1 MVLLIENSLKT
12 AIKESAQGK
21 KHAKYNFK
29 HMITDKIIIKGAR
42 EHNLKNI
49 DVEIPRNSLVT
60 ITGLSGSGKSTLA
73 FDTLY
78 AEGQRRYVES
88 LSTYARQ
95 FLGQMEKPD
104 VDLIEGL
111 SPAISIEQK
120 AASHNPRSTVGTVTE
135 IYDYLRL
142 LFARIGTPHCH
153 KCGLPISSMSIDQI
167 TDRVM
172 ELPEKSKIILLA
184 PIVTNQK
191 GTHEK
196 IILKLKREG
205 FARVRIDKKIY
216 TTEDLPE
223 LEKNIKHDIDA
234 VIDRLILKKGME
246 KRLAD
251 SMELALSLSGG
262 IVIILNPVD
271 NSEILFS
278 EKSSCIKCG
287 VSYPEFT
294 PASFSFNSPRGAC
307 KKCGGLGSVTEF
319 DVDLIVP
326 NRNLSLREGAVVP
339 WIGKNSVQF
348 AEFLDALTSFYNED
362 IYTPFNKLSAKFQK
376 VLLYGSGSDEITF
389 YFEKGGRRITY
400 KKKFEGIIPN
410 FKRLYHETN
419 SGNAREEIK
428 EYMNFKRCS
437 SCKGTRLNKGS
448 SAVQVAGKTIW
459 EITSFSIEQAVDFFS
474 GIPLEGQNK
483 IIAGGIVKEIKERLE
498 FLKNV
503 GLDYLTLNR
512 SAATLSGGESQRI
525 RLATQIGSKLTGV
538 LYVLD
543 EPSIGLHQRDN
554 KRLLDTL
561 LDLRDI
567 GNSVIVVEHD
577 EETMLNS
584 DHIIDMGPKAGIH
597 GGEVVFSGS
606 PYELL
611 KNGTTL
617 TADYLTGRK
626 SIKIPEKRRRP
637 HNRNLIIEGAEANN
651 LKNIDVKFPLGC
663 FICVTGVS
671 GSGKSS
677 LVLTTLYR
685 LLANRLYNSR
695 MPPGKHKKI
704 KGIKFLD
711 KVIHIDQSP
720 IGRTPRSNPVTYT
733 GIFTSIRELF
743 AKTPDARAKGYK
755 PGRFSFNVKGGRCEA
770 CSGDGIIKIEMHF
783 LPDVYVSCDVCH
795 GKRYNRETL
804 DIKYKGKTIFD
815 VLDMTVNQAVKFF
828 SSIVS
833 VKSKLETLVDVGLG
847 YIKIG
852 QAATTLSGG
861 EAQRIKLARE
871 LSKRS
876 TGRTIYIL
884 DEPTTGL
891 HTDDI
896 NKLLSVLN
904 RLVESGN
911 TVVVIEHN
919 LDVIKFADHIIDLG
933 PEGGDRGGY
942 IVGCGTPEE
951 IAEINE
957 SYTGAFLKKALG
969 RK

>member
-1 MVLLIENSLKT
+1 MTV
-12 AIKESAQGK
+12 
-21 KHAKYNFK
+21 
-29 HMITDKIIIKGAR
+29 DKIIIKGAR

-49 DVEIPRNSLVT
+49 DVVIPRNCLVT
-60 ITGLSGSGKSTLA
+60 LTGLSGSGKSTLA

-95 FLGQMEKPD
+95 FLGQMDKPD
-104 VDLIEGL
+104 VDFIEGL

-120 AASHNPRSTVGTVTE
+120 SASHNPRSTVGTVTE

-142 LFARIGTPHCH
+142 LFARIGTPHCY

-172 ELPEKSKIILLA
+172 ALPEKSKIIILSPLVA
-184 PIVTNQK
+184 NKK

-196 IILKLKREG
+196 VLKKLKKDG
-205 FARVRIDKKIY
+205 FARIRIDKTIY
-216 TTEDLPE
+216 QTEDVPR
-223 LEKNIKHDIDA
+223 LEKNIKHTLDA
-234 VIDRLILKKGME
+234 VVDRLIIKPGVE

-251 SMELALSLSGG
+251 SMELALSLSDG
-262 IVIILNPVD
+262 IVTILNLSD
-271 NSEILFS
+271 ETEFFLS

-294 PASFSFNSPRGAC
+294 PASFSFNSPQGAC
-307 KKCGGLGSVTEF
+307 KKCDGLGAITEF
-319 DVDLIVP
+319 DADLIVP
-326 NRNLSLREGAVVP
+326 NKKLSLREGAIVP
-339 WIGKNSVQF
+339 WAGKNSVQF
-348 AEFLDALTSFYNED
+348 AEFLDALTAFYNED
-362 IYTPFNKLSAKFQK
+362 IYTPFNKLSLKFQK
-376 VLLYGSGSDEITF
+376 VLLYGSGREKIPF
-389 YFEKGGRRITY
+389 YFEKGGRRIIY
-400 KKKFEGIIPN
+400 KKKFEGIVPN
-410 FKRLYHETN
+410 LKRLYHETS
-419 SGNAREEIK
+419 SGNAREKIR
-428 EYMNFKRCS
+428 EYMNFTLCS
-437 SCKGTRLNKGS
+437 KCSGSRLNRAS
-448 SAVQVAGKTIW
+448 SSVTVSGKTIS
-459 EITSFSIEQAVDFFS
+459 EITAFSIKQAVNFFS
-474 GIPLEGQNK
+474 TLSLKGQDK
-483 IIAGGIVKEIKERLE
+483 VIAHSIVMEIKSRLE

-503 GLDYLTLNR
+503 GLDYLTLSR
-512 SAATLSGGESQRI
+512 SAASLSGGESQRI

-561 LDLRDI
+561 LNLRDI

-597 GGEVVFSGS
+597 GGEVVFSG
-606 PYELL
+606 PPAELL
-611 KNGTTL
+611 KNGRTL

-626 SIKIPEKRRRP
+626 RIEIPRIRRKG
-637 HNRNLIIEGAEANN
+637 NGRNLIIKGAGANN
-651 LKNIDVKFPLGC
+651 LKNIDVNFPLGC
-663 FICVTGVS
+663 FTCVTGVS
-671 GSGKSS
+671 GSGKST

-685 LLANRLYNSR
+685 ALANRIYNSKL
-695 MPPGKHKKI
+695 PPGIHTDI
-704 KGIKFLD
+704 TGIKFID

-720 IGRTPRSNPVTYT
+720 IGRTPRSNPATYT
-733 GIFTSIRELF
+733 GVFTFIRELF
-743 AKTPDARAKGYK
+743 AKTPAANARGYK

-770 CSGDGIIKIEMHF
+770 CSGDGIVKIEMHF
-783 LPDVYVSCDVCH
+783 LPDIYVSCDICH

-804 DIKYKGKTIFD
+804 DIRYKGKTIYD
-815 VLDMTVNQAVKFF
+815 VLNMTVNQAVKFF
-828 SSIVS
+828 SSISS
-833 VKSKLETLVDVGLG
+833 VRTKLQTLVDVGLG

-852 QAATTLSGG
+852 QSATTLSGG
-861 EAQRIKLARE
+861 EAQRIKLAKE

-876 TGRTIYIL
+876 TGMTIYIL

-896 NKLLSVLN
+896 NKLLFVLN

-911 TVVVIEHN
+911 TVIVIEHN
-919 LDVIKFADHIIDLG
+919 LDVIKYADHIIDLG
-933 PEGGDRGGY
+933 PEGGDLGGE

-951 IAEINE
+951 IAKIKE
-957 SYTGAFLKKALG
+957 SYTGVFLKKALCP
-969 RK
+969 